1 MDKLTAASTP
11 RSGSRISLPDDLLLL
26 QEKAFAFE
34 SELHERK
41 RIQQELEE
49 REAELRDFLDNAV
62 VGMHWVTPDGAILW
76 ANRAELKLLG
86 YEPEEYIGRPIS
98 DFHADR
104 PVIDDILERLGRNEE
119 LHGYEARLRCK
130 DGSIR
135 HVRIDSNVLMRDGQF
150 IHTRCFTTDV
160 TEKKQAELAL
170 LRMAAIVESSDDAII
185 SKDLNGVVTT
195 WNDAARRIFGYQAEE
210 MIGRSIT
217 LLMPPESL
225 NDEDLIMSKIK
236 AGERISHFHT
246 VRVAK
251 DGRRIEV
258 SLTVSPVKDQRGTV
272 VGAAKIVRDITSQ
285 RQMEAALHTSERLAS
300 VGRLAATVAHEINN
314 PLEAV
319 TNLIYIAKGHAEAS
333 EEIKSCLD
341 AADEE
346 LRRVAHLTQQT
357 LGFYRD
363 TSKPTLLNLSLV
375 FERVLNVYRR
385 KCESKGLT
393 IEPQIESDL
402 TITAVDGEMKQIL
415 SNLLSN
421 AIDASTEG
429 GRIRI
434 RARNVSSLRSDGR
447 AVRITFADSGLGIS
461 REDKERVFAAFFT
474 TKAAVG
480 TGLGLWITKDLLE
493 KRGGHIRFRSS
504 TAQPSG
510 TVMSF
515 YLPSE

>member
-1 MDKLTAASTP
+1 MNKLSTTSP
-11 RSGSRISLPDDLLLL
+11 FRSDSHVSSPDDFELL
-26 QEKAFAFE
+26 QQKALAFE
-34 SELHERK
+34 SE
-41 RIQQELEE
+41 IQEHKLIRQELQE

-62 VGMHWVTPDGAILW
+62 VGMHWVAADGSILW

-104 PVIDDILERLGRNEE
+104 PVIEDILQRLGRNEE
-119 LHGYEARLRCK
+119 LHGYEARLHCK

-195 WNDAARRIFGYQAEE
+195 WNDAARRIFGYQPEE
-210 MIGRSIT
+210 IIGRPIT
-217 LLMPPESL
+217 LLMPPECL
-225 NDEDLIMSKIK
+225 NDEDLIISKIK
-236 AGERISHFHT
+236 SGERISHFQT

-272 VGAAKIVRDITSQ
+272 VGAAKIVRDVTSQ
-285 RQMEAALHTSERLAS
+285 KQMEAALHTSERLAS

-333 EEIKSCLD
+333 EEIKNCLD

-363 TSKPTLLNLSLV
+363 TSKPALLDISQILEV
-375 FERVLNVYRR
+375 VLNIYRR

-393 IEPQIESDL
+393 IEQQIESNL
-402 TITAVDGEMKQIL
+402 TITAVGGEVKQVL

-421 AIDASTEG
+421 ASDASTAG
-429 GRIRI
+429 GKIRI
-434 RARNVSSLRSDGR
+434 RARSGLSLRSGGR
-447 AVRITFADSGLGIS
+447 GIRVTFADSGVGIS
-461 REDKERVFAAFFT
+461 NEDNEKVFAAFFT

-480 TGLGLWITKDLLE
+480 TGLGLWITKELLD
-493 KRGGHIRFRSS
+493 KRGGRIRFRSS
-504 TAQPSG
+504 TAEPSG